1 MSDETMTDM
10 GTESTAERAVERAR
24 PFGPVAAALLAAG
37 IGSLVLGILTTIAEA
52 SASFADA
59 LALNDRV
66 GPLSG
71 KTIYAVAAWVVA
83 WIILGI
89 ALRRKDPSPGGMFT
103 LTAIL
108 VLLGFLGTLPT
119 FFEKF
124 APE

>member
-1 MSDETMTDM
+1 LRCSRVR
-10 GTESTAERAVERAR
+10 GGIR
-24 PFGPVAAALLAAG
+24 PQLPAAQLPEAAALLAAG

>member
-52 SASFADA
+52 TASFADA

-119 FFEKF
+119 FFEN
-124 APE
+124 